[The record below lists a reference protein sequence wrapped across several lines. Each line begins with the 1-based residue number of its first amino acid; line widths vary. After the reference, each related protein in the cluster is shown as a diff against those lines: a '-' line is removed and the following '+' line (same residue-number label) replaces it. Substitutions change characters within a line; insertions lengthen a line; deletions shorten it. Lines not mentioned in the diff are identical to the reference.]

1 MTPKSWELLLRQ
13 VKYPVLL
20 VLLAAAVVPASVRLT
35 PAELAGEDI
44 SGGGQAGEA
53 GAGLARPL
61 AVQVT
66 RDGAPVAGAAVRF
79 EVLSEPLENRGA
91 GRGAALSDSLVR
103 TDPLGFARTTLTLGE
118 TPGDYRVRATGP
130 GGEHVFAATALRR
143 RWYLVTVVQL
153 AGGLCLFL
161 FGLYYGSKGLRR
173 LAGNRLR
180 ELLFSLTSNR
190 VLGALSGVVVTLAF
204 QSSTATVS
212 LLVGM
217 GSAGILGLS
226 QALGVVLGADL
237 GTTVTVQALSF
248 RVFDYALVVAVAGFV
263 LMNAV
268 RRLKNLGQAIFGLG
282 LVFWSLQVVTDA
294 ARPLQYVP
302 EVGAAVARIGSAP
315 LAALVFATLFTALLR
330 SSAATIGMVVG
341 LSFAGLVD
349 LRAAIPFIL
358 GANLGT
364 TANALMASWRAGTE
378 ARRIAVGHVLF
389 KALTVAL
396 LLPFLPLLGRLV
408 AATAVS
414 VPRQVA
420 NAHTL
425 INVLAL
431 VLFLPLLGPLERL
444 VRALVRDRPG
454 ERFGPRYIDPN
465 ALEAPDIAVAQAA
478 REALHMGDLVLGMY
492 RDILRVFTDNDKE
505 GRRRVVAEDDRVDEL
520 EVRLTGFLARIQ
532 QEELTPELARK
543 TKALF
548 SAVDELEHVADVI
561 SKSLTE
567 HARKKTEDGLAFSSA
582 GLDELRQFHA
592 EVGANLETA
601 LACLATWNRSLAQRL
616 VAGREAGLERQ
627 RQLQEAHRRR
637 LAEGVKETLD
647 TSSVHLDMVADLE
660 RINFFCTQIG
670 TAVLA
675 AKAADR

>member
-1 MTPKSWELLLRQ
+1 VRYLALLTLA
-13 VKYPVLL
+13 VAIAPAGVLL
-20 VLLAAAVVPASVRLT
+20 GPAT
-35 PAELAGEDI
+35 LAGDDM

-53 GAGLARPL
+53 GSRLARPL

-66 RDGAPVAGAAVRF
+66 RDGAPVADAVVRF

-91 GRGAALSDSLVR
+91 GRAAALGDSIVR
-103 TDPLGFARTTLTLGE
+103 TDRLGFARTTLTLGE
-118 TPGDYRVRATGP
+118 TPGDYRVRASGP
-130 GGEHVFAATALRR
+130 GGEHVFAATALGR
-143 RWYLVTVVQL
+143 RWYLVTSVQL

-173 LAGNRLR
+173 LAGRRLR

-190 VLGALSGVVVTLAF
+190 VLGALAGVVVTLAF

-248 RVFDYALVVAVAGFV
+248 RLFDYALVVAVAGFL
-263 LMNAV
+263 LMNAG
-268 RRLKNLGQAIFGLG
+268 RRLRDVGQAVFGFG
-282 LVFWSLQVVTDA
+282 LVFWSLQVVMDA
-294 ARPLQYVP
+294 SRPLQYVP
-302 EVGAAVARIGSAP
+302 EVGAVVARVGSAP

-364 TANALMASWRAGTE
+364 TANALVASWRAGAE

-389 KALTVAL
+389 KVLTVAL
-396 LLPFLPLLGRLV
+396 LLPFLPLLARLV
-408 AATAVS
+408 AATAAS

-425 INVLAL
+425 INVFALA
-431 VLFLPLLGPLERL
+431 LFLPLLGPLERL
-444 VRALVRDRPG
+444 VRALVPDRPV
-454 ERFGPRYIDPN
+454 ERFGPRYIDQS

-478 REALHMGDLVLGMY
+478 REVLHMGDLVLGMY
-492 RDILRVFTDNDKE
+492 REALRVFIENDKE
-505 GRRRVVAEDDRVDEL
+505 GRRRVVVEDDRVDEL
-520 EVRLTGFLARIQ
+520 EVRLTAFLARIQ

-548 SAVDELEHVADVI
+548 SAVDELEHIADVV
-561 SKSLTE
+561 SKSLTW
-567 HARKKTEDGLAFSSA
+567 HARKKTEEGLAFSNA
-582 GLDELRQFHA
+582 GLEEIRSFHT

-601 LACLATWNRSLAQRL
+601 LACLATWNRSLAQKL
-616 VAGREAGLERQ
+616 VAAREVGLERQ
-627 RQLQEAHRRR
+627 RQLQDAHRRR
-637 LAEGVKETLD
+637 LTEGVKETLD

-660 RINFFCTQIG
+660 RVNFFCSQIG
-670 TAVLA
+670 SAVLA
-675 AKAADR
+675 AKATDL